1 MSERKRVFLLV
12 LIMAMATVVVVAIT
26 IFTLYSAAFE
36 EQRARLVETAQS
48 QARLMEAV
56 ARFDAVYSTDYPGGA
71 GEATLSQIID
81 AHKRYEGF
89 GETGEFTLAKREGD
103 YIVFLLGH
111 RHFDLESP
119 RPVAYDSDLAEPMRL
134 ALSGMSGTLVG
145 LDYRGVLVLAAHEPV
160 GLLGQGIV
168 AKIDLSEIR
177 APFLRAGVVA
187 ALFALL
193 VVAVGTGLFF
203 RVSNP
208 IIRRLEEHAQQL
220 EESVEALQESEE
232 RYRRI
237 VNTAQEGIWVVDA
250 EAKVT
255 YANQQLAEML
265 GYTVEEILGRHLFDF
280 MDDLSP
286 TALGES
292 LKGHTWETTGKHDFR
307 FRRKDGTALWG
318 MVSSSP
324 MFDDSGQFV
333 GALGMIIDVTQ
344 RKRAGDEL
352 KKTSEAIKL
361 FAYSVAHDL
370 KSPAV
375 GVHGLTKRL
384 RKQYGDIL
392 DEKGKDYCN
401 QILEAAEQIVELV
414 GNINV
419 YISTT
424 EISLKIY
431 TLELREILQIVR
443 DEFSTQLDIRQ
454 VAWKQPEIMPEIR
467 GDRLSIL
474 RILRNLVDNALKYGG
489 DELTE
494 IKIGYEES
502 DQFHIVSVSDDG
514 VGVTGHDVNKLFGVF
529 QRQETSRG
537 VEGIGMGLAIVREL
551 AEQHS
556 GAVRVE
562 PGPEKGTTFYVSIS
576 KDL

>member
-1 MSERKRVFLLV
+1 
-12 LIMAMATVVVVAIT
+12 MAAATLVVAGVAIS
-26 IFTLYSAAFE
+26 TLYKAAFE
-36 EQRARLVETAQS
+36 EERARLVETAQS
-48 QARLMEAV
+48 QARLIESV
-56 ARFDAVYSTDYPGGA
+56 ARFDAMYSRDYPGGA
-71 GEATLSQIID
+71 EEATLAQIVD
-81 AHKRYEGF
+81 AHEHYEGF
-89 GETGEFTLAKREGD
+89 GETGEFTLAKRQGD
-103 YIVFLLGH
+103 HIVFLLSH
-111 RHFDLESP
+111 RHFDLGSP
-119 RPVAYDSDLAEPMRL
+119 KPVAFDSELAEPMRR
-134 ALSGMSGTLVG
+134 ALSGISGTVIG
-145 LDYRGVLVLAAHEPV
+145 PDYRGVSVLAAHEPV
-160 GLLGQGIV
+160 ALLGQGIV

-177 APFLRAGVVA
+177 APFLKAGAVA
-187 ALFALL
+187 ASFTIL
-193 VVAVGTGLFF
+193 VVIAGAGLFL
-203 RVSNP
+203 RISNP
-208 IIRRLEEHAQQL
+208 IIRRLEEHSQQL

-232 RYRRI
+232 RYSRI

-250 EAKVT
+250 EAKVDFI
-255 YANQQLAEML
+255 NQQLADML
-265 GYTVEEILGRHLFDF
+265 GYTVEEILGRYLFNF

-286 TALGES
+286 VEVGES
-292 LKGHTWETTGKHDFR
+292 LKGHTLETTGKHDFR
-307 FRRKDGTALWG
+307 FRRKDGSALWG

-324 MFDDSGQFV
+324 MFDDNGQFV

-375 GVHGLTKRL
+375 GVYGLTKRL
-384 RKQYGDIL
+384 RKKYGDIL
-392 DEKGKDYCN
+392 DEKGKEYCN
-401 QILEAAEQIVELV
+401 RILQAAEQIAELV

-419 YISTT
+419 YISTK
-424 EISLKIY
+424 EISLKIGIF
-431 TLELREILQIVR
+431 ELGEILQIVR

-454 VAWKQPEIMPEIR
+454 VAWKQPEIMQEIK

-489 DELTE
+489 DELSE

-514 VGVTGHDVNKLFGVF
+514 VGVTGHDVEKLFGVF
-529 QRQETSRG
+529 QRQETSRS
-537 VEGIGMGLAIVREL
+537 VEGIGLGLAIVKEL
-551 AEQHS
+551 AEQHR

-562 PGPEKGTTFYVSIS
+562 LGPEKGTTFYVSIS

>member
-12 LIMAMATVVVVAIT
+12 LIMATGTAVVVAIT
-26 IFTLYSAAFE
+26 IFKLYSAAFE
-36 EQRARLVETAQS
+36 EERARLVETAQS
-48 QARLMEAV
+48 QARLIEAV
-56 ARFDAVYSTDYPGGA
+56 ARFDAIYSRDYPGGA
-71 GEATLSQIID
+71 EEATLAQIVD
-81 AHKRYEGF
+81 AHEHYGGF
-89 GETGEFTLAKREGD
+89 GETGEFTLARREGD
-103 YIVFLLGH
+103 NVVFLLRH
-111 RHFDLESP
+111 RHFDLDRP
-119 RPVAYDSDLAEPMRL
+119 KPVAYDSDLAEPMRR
-134 ALSGMSGTLVG
+134 ALSGMSGTVVG

-177 APFLRAGVVA
+177 APFLRAGEVA

-193 VVAVGTGLFF
+193 VVSVGTGLFF

-250 EAKVT
+250 EVKVD
-255 YANQQLAEML
+255 YVNQQLADML
-265 GYTVEEILGRHLFDF
+265 GYTVEEILGRYLFDF

-286 TALGES
+286 VEVGER
-292 LKGHTWETTGKHDFR
+292 LKGHKWETTGKHDFR
-307 FRRKDGTALWG
+307 FRRKDGSGLWG

-324 MFDDSGQFV
+324 MFDDNGQFV

-344 RKRAGDEL
+344 RKRAGDAL
-352 KKTSEAIKL
+352 RKSSEAIKL

-375 GVHGLTKRL
+375 GVYGLTKRL

-401 QILEAAEQIVELV
+401 SILEAAEQITELV

-419 YISTT
+419 YISTR
-424 EISLKIY
+424 EMSLRIV

-443 DEFSTQLDIRQ
+443 GEFSTQLDIRQ
-454 VAWKQPEIMPEIR
+454 VSWKQPEIMPEIR

-474 RILRNLVDNALKYGG
+474 RILRNLVDNAMKYGG

-494 IKIGYEES
+494 IKIGYKES

-514 VGVTGHDVNKLFGVF
+514 VGVTGHHAEKLFGVF

-537 VEGIGMGLAIVREL
+537 VEGIGLGLAIVKEL

-562 PGPEKGTTFYVSIS
+562 PGPEKGATFYVSIL
-576 KDL
+576 KNL